1 MSQRIGLAPSID
13 ETNATANNNDR
24 LVEPSCSN
32 EVEGDLLELDYVD
45 ELNEEDNEAGIEQEE
60 IRQHVQSD
68 RTRCIFVKHYHPCS
82 IPYEVIKEYILE
94 IFYPLMGELIREPIM
109 YRNTDFDD
117 QMGCEIYRENYIFRF
132 QFAVPKQEV
141 QNIVDTL
148 IYYGD
153 DYMQEII
160 LYVRVNNFYTYL

>member
-1 MSQRIGLAPSID
+1 M
-13 ETNATANNNDR
+13 
-24 LVEPSCSN
+24 
-32 EVEGDLLELDYVD
+32 
-45 ELNEEDNEAGIEQEE
+45 NEEDYEAGIEQEE
-60 IRQHVQSD
+60 IRQHVQSGH
-68 RTRCIFVKHYHPCS
+68 TRCVFFKHYHPYG
-82 IPYEVIKEYILE
+82 IPYEVIKKYILG
-94 IFYPLMGELIREPIM
+94 IFYPLMGELTREPII